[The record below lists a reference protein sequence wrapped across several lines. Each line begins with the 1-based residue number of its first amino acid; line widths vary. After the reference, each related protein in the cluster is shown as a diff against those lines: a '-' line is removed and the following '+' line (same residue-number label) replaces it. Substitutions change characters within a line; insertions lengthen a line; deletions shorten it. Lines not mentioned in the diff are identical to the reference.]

1 SLSHLMEWLIDTYPV
16 PTFYTFIGLIIGVLP
31 FLFHESGA
39 KNNFKLIHY
48 ILLVLGIIILVL
60 LPEAQGEGKAMVE
73 RTIDVYI
80 TLFFAGLLA
89 SAAMILSAFGVSL
102 TLLFSSVLL

>member
-1 SLSHLMEWLIDTYPV
+1 
-16 PTFYTFIGLIIGVLP
+16 IGLIIGVLP

-60 LPEAQGEGKAMVE
+60 LPEAQGEGKAIVE

-80 TLFFAGLLA
+80 TLFFAGFLA
-89 SAAMILSAFGVSL
+89 RAAMILPGISGSFILLIMVVSL
-102 TLLFSSVLL
+102 SVIYDFKAVDIYDIYTVVIV